1 MKYLISLLLG
11 LLVGAALFAVGVIY
25 NPLFSQRALSP
36 LSVTDSQTVT
46 LGYSAVANDSII
58 YSNDGESRIS
68 PHPEKVLQLWEASIR
83 QTSAMATVLLNG
95 RSQTAGVGIKFASL
109 SESTRLMAGQALVDS
124 VWYVYL
130 PGRGALFI
138 EQTENYW
145 SYVRDIVV
153 PAYRGSANTWAGAW
167 LGNVTSG
174 PGALGTAKVTGSS
187 GEFDGLETMGVETL
201 SMRAWRAD
209 GGPLA
214 ADGRIIIE
222 LPSDTSA
229 EAYEDEDEEIAEVDE

>member
-11 LLVGAALFAVGVIY
+11 LLVGAALLAVGVIY
-25 NPLFSQRALSP
+25 NPFLSQQELSP

-46 LGYSAVANDSII
+46 LGYSAVASESII
-58 YSNDGESRIS
+58 FSNDGESRIS
-68 PHPEKVLQLWEASIR
+68 PYPEKVLQLWEASIR
-83 QTSAMATVLLNG
+83 QTSAMATVLLDA

-109 SESTRLMAGQALVDS
+109 SDNTRLLAGQVLVDS

-138 EQTENYW
+138 EQSENYW
-145 SYVRDIVV
+145 NYVRDIVL
-153 PAYRGSANTWAGAW
+153 PAYRSSANTWTGAW
-167 LGNVTSG
+167 LGNVTAG
-174 PGALGTAKVTGSS
+174 PGALGTARVIGAS
-187 GEFDGLETMGVETL
+187 GEFDGLDTLGVETL

-209 GGPLA
+209 NGPIA

-222 LPSDTSA
+222 LPGDASDEDPS
-229 EAYEDEDEEIAEVDE
+229 DEDEELSDADE